1 MTSDTAVVTM
11 ALVLHVVPRLLSL
24 ANWRRPAETAS
35 SKVPEAAKRA
45 KGEVER
51 PGYIHF
57 RSLGF
62 PAPVMGEMRPW
73 HHPTAIRQPGAAL
86 PNHRHHSGL
95 VVALVLLEAC
105 LTPQMPAAA
114 SDRSALAIAYDHTT
128 TMKMIA
134 SHPRG
139 RVRSVHPVGMT
150 MSIRQG

>member
-86 PNHRHHSGL
+86 PNHRHRSGL
-95 VVALVLLEAC
+95 VVELVLVGTC
-105 LTPQMPAAA
+105 KTPQMPASA
-114 SDRSALAIAYDHTT
+114 SDRSVLVACDRGS
-128 TMKMIA
+128 TMKMSPRP
-134 SHPRG
+134 SHPHG
-139 RVRSVHPVGMT
+139 VRPGVMIIGM
-150 MSIRQG
+150 IRQR